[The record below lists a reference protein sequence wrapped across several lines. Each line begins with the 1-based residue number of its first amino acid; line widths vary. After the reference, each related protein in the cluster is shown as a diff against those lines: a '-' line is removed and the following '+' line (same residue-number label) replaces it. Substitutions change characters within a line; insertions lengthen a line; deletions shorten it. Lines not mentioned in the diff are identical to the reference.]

1 MRGRKIVRKYS
12 LHSPYKQV
20 VKTMR
25 YNRPNYTAR
34 SVLKSPSLNSATV
47 DEIKHIVKHECEQ
60 LCKKTPTPSYL
71 RVAAVKDLSVFKWEP
86 LVKELE
92 NTAPILTSVLYAAA
106 EKSTQATNPSEIA
119 VCMAA
124 SLLLKHRCQH
134 MCKIHLM
141 VSSLLYAGHAAKRVS
156 VEFVMTVR

>member
-1 MRGRKIVRKYS
+1 MRGRKIVKKYL

-34 SVLKSPSLNSATV
+34 NILKSPSLSDATV
-47 DEIKHIVKHECEQ
+47 DEIKDIVKHECEQ
-60 LCKKTPTPSYL
+60 LCKKTPSPSCL
-71 RVAAVKDLSVFKWEP
+71 RVAAVKDLSLFKWEH
-86 LVKELE
+86 LFEELR
-92 NTAPILTSVLYAAA
+92 NTAPLLTSVLSAAA
-106 EKSTQATNPSEIA
+106 MEATQAKPSVTA
-119 VCMAA
+119 TCMAA
-124 SLLLKHRCQH
+124 SLLLRHRCKH

-156 VEFVMTVR
+156 VSVEK